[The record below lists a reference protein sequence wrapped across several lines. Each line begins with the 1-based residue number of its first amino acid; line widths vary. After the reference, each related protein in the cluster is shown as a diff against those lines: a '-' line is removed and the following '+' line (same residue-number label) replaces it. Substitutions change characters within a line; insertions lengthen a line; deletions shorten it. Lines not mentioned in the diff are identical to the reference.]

1 MLDIVGL
8 VDGHGM
14 VRFWHTQ
21 KNLVR
26 FRKDQTFTLQKEKE
40 NLSAAVY
47 GRRVIPL
54 FLVGL
59 TAFWKKNVDVFVH
72 CLVRGRWTAGL
83 LELSEKWEGIKPATF
98 LPVKTKR
105 TSWKTLKCSIE
116 RTVTVKGSSLWA
128 TTSCFFI
135 VPEKSNLKRKTKTI
149 KTCSQSCSFSSIFS
163 QIIFPQDS
171 QTCARVYRS
180 DDPTCNQW
188 GK

>member
-47 GRRVIPL
+47 GRRVNHL

-59 TAFWKKNVDVFVH
+59 TAF
-72 CLVRGRWTAGL
+72 
-83 LELSEKWEGIKPATF
+83 
-98 LPVKTKR
+98 
-105 TSWKTLKCSIE
+105 
-116 RTVTVKGSSLWA
+116 
-128 TTSCFFI
+128 
-135 VPEKSNLKRKTKTI
+135 
-149 KTCSQSCSFSSIFS
+149 
-163 QIIFPQDS
+163 
-171 QTCARVYRS
+171 
-180 DDPTCNQW
+180 
-188 GK
+188 